1 MKKLSFAK
9 SDELFELAERV
20 IPGGSN
26 KYVRKRT
33 VMGGIEI
40 QRPKFIDHAKGS
52 RIWDVDGNEFIDYGG
67 MGPTILGHG
76 DSKVTEAVREQ
87 LKKGV
92 VHFGLNYELDIKL
105 SEKMVKSIP
114 CAEQV
119 HMLNTGSEATTAAL
133 RIARAYTEKAK
144 VIKFDGHYH
153 GIHDWTILNLFGGNI
168 SPRLISHGLTKGA
181 VEDTIILQW
190 QDLDSVERVLSN
202 QGNEIAA
209 IITEPYQ
216 FNGPCIIPEK
226 GYLEGLRKITKKN
239 DVLLIFDEIISGF
252 RVALGGVQELE
263 GVIPDIATYGKAM
276 ANGYPISAV
285 ASNKKI
291 METVTYGRV
300 FLKGTYHSNPIS
312 TSAAYATI
320 TELERKESYKHLNK
334 IGDSIIKGLK
344 DAIDDLDIDAIVQGV
359 GPCFTI
365 IFTEQEKIMRTS
377 DLRATI
383 GVKTTAMAYPHDR
396 RSAVFAKEMINQGIL
411 FQPTWR
417 NHLYLA
423 HNKEEADITIE
434 AAQKALKQTKKIK

>member
-1 MKKLSFAK
+1 
-9 SDELFELAERV
+9 
-20 IPGGSN
+20 
-26 KYVRKRT
+26 
-33 VMGGIEI
+33 
-40 QRPKFIDHAKGS
+40 
-52 RIWDVDGNEFIDYGG
+52 
-67 MGPTILGHG
+67 
-76 DSKVTEAVREQ
+76 
-87 LKKGV
+87 
-92 VHFGLNYELDIKL
+92 
-105 SEKMVKSIP
+105 
-114 CAEQV
+114 
-119 HMLNTGSEATTAAL
+119 
-133 RIARAYTEKAK
+133 
-144 VIKFDGHYH
+144 
-153 GIHDWTILNLFGGNI
+153 
-168 SPRLISHGLTKGA
+168 
-181 VEDTIILQW
+181 
-190 QDLDSVERVLSN
+190 
-202 QGNEIAA
+202 
-209 IITEPYQ
+209 
-216 FNGPCIIPEK
+216 
-226 GYLEGLRKITKKN
+226 
-239 DVLLIFDEIISGF
+239 
-252 RVALGGVQELE
+252 
-263 GVIPDIATYGKAM
+263 
-276 ANGYPISAV
+276 SAV

-320 TELERKESYKHLNK
+320 TELERKESYKHLNQ

>member
-1 MKKLSFAK
+1 
-9 SDELFELAERV
+9 
-20 IPGGSN
+20 
-26 KYVRKRT
+26 
-33 VMGGIEI
+33 MGGIEI

-76 DSKVTEAVREQ
+76 DPKVTEAVRDQ

-105 SEKMVKSIP
+105 SVKMIRCIP

-119 HMLNTGSEATTAAL
+119 HLLNTGSEATTAAL
-133 RIARAYTEKAK
+133 RIARAYTEKPK
-144 VIKFDGHYH
+144 VVKFDGHYH

-168 SPRLISHGLTKGA
+168 PPRLISHGLTQGS

-190 QDLDSVERVLSN
+190 QDLEAVERVLTN

-209 IITEPYQ
+209 VITEPYQ
-216 FNGPCIIPEK
+216 FNGPCIVPEK
-226 GYLEGLRKITKKN
+226 GYLEGLRKITKEN
-239 DVLLIFDEIISGF
+239 NVLLIFDEIISGF

-263 GVIPDIATYGKAM
+263 KVIPDLATYGKAM

-285 ASNKKI
+285 AGTKQI
-291 METVTYGRV
+291 LDTVAYGRV

-312 TSAAYATI
+312 TSASYATL
-320 TELERKESYKHLNK
+320 TELERKGSYTHLNQ
-334 IGDSIIKGLK
+334 IGDSIIDGLK
-344 DAIDDLDIDAIVQGV
+344 DAIEDLGLDAIVQGV

-365 IFTEQEKIMRTS
+365 IFTEQEKILRTS

-383 GVKTTAMAYPHDR
+383 GVKTTSMAYPHDR
-396 RSAVFAKEMINQGIL
+396 RAAVFAQEMINQGIL

-423 HNKEEADITIE
+423 HSNEDAQTTIE
-434 AAQKALKQTKKIK
+434 AAQNALKQTKKIN